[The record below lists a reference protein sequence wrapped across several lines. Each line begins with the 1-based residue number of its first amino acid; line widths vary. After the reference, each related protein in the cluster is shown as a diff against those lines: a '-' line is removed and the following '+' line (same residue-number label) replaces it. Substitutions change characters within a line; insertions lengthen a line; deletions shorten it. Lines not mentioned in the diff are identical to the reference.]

1 MSSSE
6 ANNGLFSA
14 ENLMEDTASR
24 EDVELESWP
33 SMKILR
39 AEEPGWFTPWF
50 KFTDPNKTIHEHEYF
65 WRTGQP
71 LDPDNWTDDASLDRY
86 LGLNKPDNEAVLDE
100 EDDENETGFPLTLS
114 LDLSDEESDYDV
126 VEIIRDDES
135 VSSIEFDN
143 SLVAPPLDRGV
154 SDWTKMPALL
164 PKLESAELAPKELTR
179 EPSDWSKMP
188 SVLPPLK
195 EQTILETPEMQK
207 QLSNWEVMPPLMG
220 PLPSDPSQYHH
231 VPNVMP
237 MAPQISWEPSDPQT
251 VATPTWLQE
260 NTSSNFHQG
269 FMAPSVGLDYVASNG
284 ASQREMEI
292 LSPQPIMTA
301 PVLYNGYGYAPVQQ
315 TGVMAAPFVPSQPA
329 LVQYLPP
336 VTTAV
341 GNNNMVVARQPEL
354 PAQFSFHYTGGEF
367 NIIFCHVP
375 CGMFISPSKT
385 MTEVL
390 VHVVFPIIY
399 VHFTGSLYTGY
410 AHSYMTMDASAAQSY
425 YQTSYMASRQAS
437 NIKQVS

>member
-269 FMAPSVGLDYVASNG
+269 FTAPSVGLDYVASNG

-329 LVQYLPP
+329 LVHFPFITL
-336 VTTAV
+336 V
-341 GNNNMVVARQPEL
+341 GNL
-354 PAQFSFHYTGGEF
+354 
-367 NIIFCHVP
+367 I
-375 CGMFISPSKT
+375 
-385 MTEVL
+385 
-390 VHVVFPIIY
+390 
-399 VHFTGSLYTGY
+399 
-410 AHSYMTMDASAAQSY
+410 
-425 YQTSYMASRQAS
+425 
-437 NIKQVS
+437 